1 MFVCM
6 CVFVKSLQCELREGF
21 LNVCMCVCVCV
32 CVYTSRES
40 ARVRA
45 HERAREKERERKK
58 ERERERQRERK
69 REREREREGERE
81 REREREKRIYVLIY
95 ELFLYPETLQHV
107 GSTGTHDLICILGNV
122 MSTKEGSGQ
131 AERRQRR
138 RARWKY

>member
-1 MFVCM
+1 MKRLMKETLKSGVQLAS
-6 CVFVKSLQCELREGF
+6 VFSRKRE
-21 LNVCMCVCVCV
+21 
-32 CVYTSRES
+32 
-40 ARVRA
+40 
-45 HERAREKERERKK
+45 
-58 ERERERQRERK
+58 